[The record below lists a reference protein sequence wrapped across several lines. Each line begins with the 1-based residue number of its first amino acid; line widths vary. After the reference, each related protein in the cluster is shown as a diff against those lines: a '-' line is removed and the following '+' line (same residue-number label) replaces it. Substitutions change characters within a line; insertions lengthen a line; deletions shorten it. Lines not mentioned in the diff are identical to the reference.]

1 MKIDSVLKE
10 YYKKQLAGMDPL
22 PMPDLPGRGT
32 HRVRGRKNPPAWE
45 QALGYAVTAAYLLQ
59 WLLPDKWFLAG
70 RLVSMFRIGF

>member
-1 MKIDSVLKE
+1 MKIDSMLKE
-10 YYKKQLAGMDPL
+10 YYKNKLAGMDPL
-22 PMPDLPGRGT
+22 PMPDFPGRGT
-32 HRVRGRKNPPAWE
+32 RKGSGRKGVPAWE

>member
-1 MKIDSVLKE
+1 MKIDDRLKK
-10 YYKKQLAGMDPL
+10 YYEKKLAGMDVL
-22 PMPDLPGRGT
+22 PVLQVTGRGT
-32 HRVRGRKNPPAWE
+32 REGLGRKCPPAWE